1 MTTSQTH
8 ERRPATTDE
17 AAPMLPATGND
28 YVASLPTLAGP
39 LLAVVVRRQLASG
52 GTRTTI
58 YRTLAPA
65 ERALDRAAKA
75 GLSAVVEF
83 VKLVPIDS
91 PTPADL
97 AELEDEAPAMRRRI
111 AHGALTLLADADAST
126 TAREH
131 ALATLRAHIGGGGCE

>member
-1 MTTSQTH
+1 VTTSQTH
-8 ERRPATTDE
+8 ERRPVTTDE
-17 AAPMLPATGND
+17 AARVTPATEVND
-28 YVASLPTLAGP
+28 YALSVPAPGVPT
-39 LLAVVVRRQLASG
+39 LAVVVRRQLASG

-83 VKLVPIDS
+83 VKLVPIDA

-97 AELEDEAPAMRRRI
+97 AELEG
-111 AHGALTLLADADAST
+111 GA
-126 TAREH
+126 E
-131 ALATLRAHIGGGGCE
+131 

>member
-1 MTTSQTH
+1 MTSQTH
-8 ERRPATTDE
+8 ERRPVTTDE

-28 YVASLPTLAGP
+28 YALSVPAPGVPT
-39 LLAVVVRRQLASG
+39 LAVVVRRQLASG

-83 VKLVPIDS
+83 VQLVPIAS
-91 PTPADL
+91 PTP
-97 AELEDEAPAMRRRI
+97 DE
-111 AHGALTLLADADAST
+111 
-126 TAREH
+126 
-131 ALATLRAHIGGGGCE
+131 LATLEGGAE

>member
-1 MTTSQTH
+1 MN
-8 ERRPATTDE
+8 TTDST
-17 AAPMLPATGND
+17 A
-28 YVASLPTLAGP
+28 TLAQTVVP
-39 LLAVVVRRQLASG
+39 TLAVVVRRQLASG

-91 PTPADL
+91 PTAADL
-97 AELEDEAPAMRRRI
+97 ATLEEVSDCA
-111 AHGALTLLADADAST
+111 
-126 TAREH
+126 
-131 ALATLRAHIGGGGCE
+131 

>member
-8 ERRPATTDE
+8 EKRRPAVNETAIPT
-17 AAPMLPATGND
+17 PAKVNEYD
-28 YVASLPTLAGP
+28 ASLPAPSGT

-83 VKLVPIDS
+83 VKLVPIDA

-97 AELEDEAPAMRRRI
+97 AELEG
-111 AHGALTLLADADAST
+111 GA
-126 TAREH
+126 E
-131 ALATLRAHIGGGGCE
+131 

>member
-8 ERRPATTDE
+8 EKRRPAVNETAIPT
-17 AAPMLPATGND
+17 PAKVNEYD
-28 YVASLPTLAGP
+28 ASLPAPSGT

-75 GLSAVVEF
+75 GLSAVVEV
-83 VKLVPIDS
+83 VKLVPIDA

-97 AELEDEAPAMRRRI
+97 AELEG
-111 AHGALTLLADADAST
+111 GA
-126 TAREH
+126 E
-131 ALATLRAHIGGGGCE
+131 

>member
-1 MTTSQTH
+1 MTQTH
-8 ERRPATTDE
+8 ERRPVIDG
-17 AAPMLPATGND
+17 AAPVTPATEVNE
-28 YVASLPTLAGP
+28 YTASLPAPTGP

-83 VKLVPIDS
+83 VRLMPIDT

-97 AELEDEAPAMRRRI
+97 AKLEDEAPAMERRI
-111 AHGALTLLADADAST
+111 ARGALTLLADADASA

-131 ALATLRAHIGGGGCE
+131 ALNTLRAHIGGGECA